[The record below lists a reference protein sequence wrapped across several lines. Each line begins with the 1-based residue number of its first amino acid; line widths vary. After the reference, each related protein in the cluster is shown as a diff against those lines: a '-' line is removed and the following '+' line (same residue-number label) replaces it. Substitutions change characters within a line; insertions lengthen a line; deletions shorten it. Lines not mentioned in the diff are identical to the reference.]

1 MDPKLHRNLKLI
13 LILAGSFTFAFLFG
27 EMIHEFGHYLGHRF
41 YNSPNIGVY
50 LDPFGG
56 SHITGAKN
64 LPNNVLA
71 VTSATGP
78 LLNLFLGITTFIVLW
93 RFRKPIL
100 LPLLIWGP
108 VACIQEGV
116 TFSLGLLTPGGDAR
130 WISTLGIPVSIILI
144 TGIIL
149 LIIGLSGVS
158 ILLSLAGLK
167 KEGSFFQ
174 KILIVL
180 VGMGSL
186 MIVRAIYSFSVSPA
200 ARIENLIPS
209 IFSLILTFL
218 IVLLHRYTANW
229 FSRFRIEFNSSAFKF
244 APLVSIFLGASI
256 FIFQIVTFNKM

>member
-1 MDPKLHRNLKLI
+1 MNQKSHRNLKI
-13 LILAGSFTFAFLFG
+13 TLILAGSFTFAFLFG
-27 EMIHEFGHYLGHRF
+27 EMVHEFGHYFGHRF
-41 YNSPNIGVY
+41 YNSPEVGVY

-56 SHITGAKN
+56 SHITGTKKI
-64 LPNNVLA
+64 PNNVLA

-130 WISTLGIPVSIILI
+130 WIATLGVPVSIILI

-149 LIIGLSGVS
+149 IIVGLLGVS
-158 ILLSLAGLK
+158 LLLSLAGL
-167 KEGSFFQ
+167 ETNNSFFQ

-186 MIVRAIYSFSVSPA
+186 MLIRAIYSFSVSPA
-200 ARIENLIPS
+200 ARIENTIPL

-218 IVLLHRYTANW
+218 VVLLHRYTANW
-229 FSRFRIEFNSSAFKF
+229 FSRFGIEFNSSTLKF
-244 APLVSIFLGASI
+244 APLISIFLGA
-256 FIFQIVTFNKM
+256 FIFVF